1 VSISRNR
8 VQVTVSPAMRVALT
22 MLAEKTGLPMATQAT
37 VILRQALDR
46 TINSAE
52 GVARL
57 REQQAHQTARD
68 WSDDRSTET
77 FVENV
82 TREAGRAINGTT
94 QEAFT
99 AVEHAARRR
108 YS

>member
-1 VSISRNR
+1 MSISRNR
-8 VQVTVSPAMRVALT
+8 VQVTVSPAMRVALG
-22 MLAEKTGLPMATQAT
+22 MLAEKTGLPIATQAT

-46 TINSAE
+46 TINSHE
-52 GVARL
+52 GRERL

-82 TREAGRAINGTT
+82 TREAGRIFEKEDDEAITSV
-94 QEAFT
+94 QPSS
-99 AVEHAARRR
+99 RRR
-108 YS
+108 YT

>member
-1 VSISRNR
+1 
-8 VQVTVSPAMRVALT
+8 MRVALG
-22 MLAEKTGLPMATQAT
+22 MLAEKTGLPIATQAT

-46 TINSAE
+46 TINSHE
-52 GVARL
+52 GRERL

-82 TREAGRAINGTT
+82 TREAARLINGTT
-94 QEAFT
+94 QEDLS
-99 AVEHAARRR
+99 AVESTSRRR
-108 YS
+108 YT